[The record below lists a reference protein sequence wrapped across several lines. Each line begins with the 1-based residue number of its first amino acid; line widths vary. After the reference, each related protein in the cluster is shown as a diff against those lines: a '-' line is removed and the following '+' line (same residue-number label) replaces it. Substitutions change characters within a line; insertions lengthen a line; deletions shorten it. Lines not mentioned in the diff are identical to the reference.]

1 MRKKFFTHYDLKELK
16 SQLRL
21 MIEVEAEDNF
31 LTHFRQTML
40 FKNEEMVSGN
50 IKNDSFKLWIHEQG
64 RLGLTGVFYPVV
76 RGKLNPLSQGTEIK
90 INSKMNSIGRAI
102 FLLITAAMAYGVLQS
117 IVIQENNELQYLIP
131 RALMGMLLLGL
142 MCTVPLVI
150 HLKTSGLIKK
160 YLVDELKLSH
170 QR

>member
-1 MRKKFFTHYDLKELK
+1 MEKKFLTNYDLKELK
-16 SQLRL
+16 SKLHL
-21 MIEVEAEDNF
+21 MIEVEAEDYF

-40 FKNEEMVSGN
+40 FKNEEVVSGN
-50 IKNDSFKLWIHEQG
+50 IKNDSFRLWIHEQG

-102 FLLITAAMAYGVLQS
+102 FLLITSAIAYGVLQS

-131 RALMGMLLLGL
+131 RALMGILLVGL

-150 HLKTSGLIKK
+150 HLKASSVIKK